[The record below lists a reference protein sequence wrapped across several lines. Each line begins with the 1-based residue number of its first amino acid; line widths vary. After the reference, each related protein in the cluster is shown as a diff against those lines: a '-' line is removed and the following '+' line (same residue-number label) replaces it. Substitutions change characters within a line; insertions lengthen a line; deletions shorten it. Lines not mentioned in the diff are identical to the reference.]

1 MFLQIVSYINLM
13 LLSYIIYVFVDCAS
27 PRIKKGSKETNTL
40 LKGQNLYLYFV
51 IEFLSENL

>member
-1 MFLQIVSYINLM
+1 M